1 MLQLDEGQIARTPGM
16 RAIWPSSPM
25 ITEVMMA
32 IENQEMAVEKETGR
46 IEAFSD
52 GVFAVAITL
61 LVFNLKAPQ
70 LSAPLPGENP
80 TLALGMALLKQ
91 WPSYLTFVTS
101 FATILI
107 MWTGHHSIFKLI
119 YRSDTPFVFANGFLL
134 LLVTV
139 VPFPTSLVAQYLI
152 GPYAAM
158 ACAAYAGIFVVINI
172 AYYLLWWSAARD
184 RHLLYPHV
192 APEVIKART
201 RNILFGPPVYL
212 IATVLAFWYPYVS
225 IGICSLLW
233 IFWAFAFYERKP
245 RRKADEQDKF
255 L

>member
-1 MLQLDEGQIARTPGM
+1 
-16 RAIWPSSPM
+16 
-25 ITEVMMA
+25 MA
-32 IENQEMAVEKETGR
+32 IENQETAVEKETGR

-61 LVFNLKAPQ
+61 LVFNLKVPQ

-80 TLALGMALLKQ
+80 TLALGLALLKQ

-107 MWTGHHSIFKLI
+107 MWAGHHSIFKLI

-158 ACAAYAGIFVVINI
+158 ACAAYAGIFVVINL
-172 AYYLLWWSAARD
+172 AYYLLWWVAARD
-184 RHLLYPHV
+184 RHLLYPGV
-192 APEVIKART
+192 SPALVRART
-201 RNILFGPPVYL
+201 RNILFGAPVY
-212 IATVLAFWYPYVS
+212 IVATVLAFWYPYVS

-245 RRKADEQDKF
+245 RQKTDGQDTNTTELPEMIK
-255 L
+255 